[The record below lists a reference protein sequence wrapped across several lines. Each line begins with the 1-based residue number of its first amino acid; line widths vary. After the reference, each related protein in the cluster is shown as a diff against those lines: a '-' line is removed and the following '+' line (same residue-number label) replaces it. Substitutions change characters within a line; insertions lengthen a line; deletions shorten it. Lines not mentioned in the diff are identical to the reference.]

1 MDFWLYLAEMFL
13 QYTKFKIIFLYVIF
27 IEDNVK

>member
-13 QYTKFKIIFLYVIF
+13 QYTKFKIIFLYVILLR
-27 IEDNVK
+27 IM